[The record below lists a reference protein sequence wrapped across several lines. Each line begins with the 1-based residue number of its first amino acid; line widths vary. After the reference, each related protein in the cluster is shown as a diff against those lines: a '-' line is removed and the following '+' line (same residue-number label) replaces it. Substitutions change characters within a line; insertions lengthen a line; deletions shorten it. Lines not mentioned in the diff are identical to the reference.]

1 MSGIIF
7 GNMVGGAAPLQTVIF
22 EDSEGNEIVGTVVGS
37 ETIFTATDDDVVAG
51 KTYASDHGAS
61 VGTMEVPLYTY
72 ALIDGN
78 NLCYEIRGTSKNC
91 DGLDGY
97 VSIPK
102 YSTVYLDKYYNVNDE
117 CFYLDASF
125 NTKFEI

>member
-1 MSGIIF
+1 MIN
-7 GNMVGGAAPLQTVIF
+7 GNMVGAYSQL
-22 EDSEGNEIVGTVVGS
+22 
-37 ETIFTATDDDVVAG
+37 G
-51 KTYASDHGAS
+51 KTFVFVDESGAEVSGVIVDQEVLFDAIDSDVAFGKRYASDHGAS
-61 VGTMEVPLYTY
+61 VGTMEVPPYTY

-102 YSTVYLDKYYNVNDE
+102 YSTVYLDKYFNINDE

-125 NTKFEI
+125 NAKFEI